1 MLLVQVN
8 THELPEEGG
17 RYTVKRYHSQK
28 RATDEGWVHQ
38 VIELEPLN
46 PAYKPIVINAEDAD
60 SVRVIGEF
68 IGVVQ

>member
-1 MLLVQVN
+1 M
-8 THELPEEGG
+8 
-17 RYTVKRYHSQK
+17 KRYHSQK

-38 VIELEPLN
+38 IIELEPLN